1 MSISKE
7 TPRTIHLG
15 GPAVQIEKD
24 ATAVAVATGLLV
36 EITSTGA
43 YQAHSS
49 STGKAQPCFAVEDA
63 ANNVGYSTAYTASA
77 RLQMR
82 IGAPGSTF
90 WAWLASGQNVV
101 IGEHLASN
109 GSGMLTD
116 SDTNPVVFA
125 IEAKDASAGS
135 VADHASGHRR
145 IRVEVL

>member
-1 MSISKE
+1 MAITNE

-24 ATAVAVATGLLV
+24 AAAALSPGHLV
-36 EITSTGA
+36 EIESAGD
-43 YQAHSS
+43 YQKHSS
-49 STGKAQPCFAVEDA
+49 STGKAQPAFAVEDA
-63 ANNVGYSTAYTASA
+63 QNNVKYTTAYTSGA
-77 RLQMR
+77 RVQIR

-90 WAWLASGQNVV
+90 WAWLTSGQNVV
-101 IGEHLASN
+101 IGEKLASA
-109 GSGMLTD
+109 GDGMFTD

-135 VADHASGHRR
+135 TADHADGHRR